1 MDESLMMSLFLNF
14 LMRDAIKNPD
24 KLVPYTQEMSTEMD
38 ELLSDVVIDE

>member
-1 MDESLMMSLFLNF
+1 MAFAFLVHF